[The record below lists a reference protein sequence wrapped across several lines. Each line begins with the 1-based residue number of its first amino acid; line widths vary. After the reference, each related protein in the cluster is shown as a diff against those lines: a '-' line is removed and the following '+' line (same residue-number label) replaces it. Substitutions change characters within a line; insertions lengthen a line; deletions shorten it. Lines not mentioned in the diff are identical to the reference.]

1 MVLTTPFHPRLS
13 QLSETGL
20 YAHWSGYLSAV
31 RYQYS
36 AKHEYFGIRNSAAV
50 FDASPLYKYWIRGR
64 DAQRLLE
71 RLLARDVRSCRP
83 GRAQYTIWCDD
94 DGYLLE
100 DGVVFRHSPDEFLLT
115 AARPNLSFLQES
127 VGRLEAEVVEAS
139 ADYGVLALQGPRSRD
154 ILAPLAPEITALP
167 FFGLVNTKIAD
178 APVVVSRTGF
188 TGDLGYELMVPVDAA
203 LPVLDA
209 LLAAGEPHHLR
220 PFGEQA
226 LGLAR
231 IEAGLPLIDVDFSS
245 ARYAYNDDQRFS
257 PWELGLGWTLRG
269 IDDPGRPFVGR
280 RALLRERDS
289 GSSRWSTVGVSI
301 ASSDYRHLY
310 ESAGLVPEFDEV
322 PVDGH
327 TMLYLNEDWERAG
340 YATSMVYS
348 PLMQRHIG
356 LARVLPHL
364 AEPGTRVL
372 VEQTVNHEYRTV
384 PATVVP
390 LPFFNPERK
399 VSMA

>member
-20 YAHWSGYLSAV
+20 YGHWSGYLSAV

-64 DAQRLLE
+64 DSQRLLE

-94 DGYLLE
+94 AGHLLE

-127 VGRLEAEVVEAS
+127 VGRLDAEVVEAS
-139 ADYGVLALQGPRSRD
+139 ADYGVLALQGPRSRE
-154 ILAPLAPEITALP
+154 ILAPLAPEIAALP
-167 FFGLVNTKIAD
+167 FFGLVGTKIAD

-188 TGDLGYELMVPVDAA
+188 TCDLCYELMVPADAA

-209 LLAAGEPHHLR
+209 LLEAGEPHHLR

-245 ARYAYNDDQRFS
+245 ARFAYNDDQRFS

-269 IDDPGRPFVGR
+269 IDDPSRPFVGR
-280 RALLRERDS
+280 RALLHERDS
-289 GSSRWSTVGVSI
+289 GSSRWATVGVSI
-301 ASSDYRHLY
+301 AGSDYRHLF